1 MSSTDYILSE
11 NNKEDVKFTNS
22 IYEYCKNNYFIPV
35 ENKHVVIAHSVM
47 EIKQALVNITNYSIK
62 FMDGK
67 HRPYVTNKE
76 NNINTNVDKKN
87 VIAVNI
93 TGYLPFRK
101 INSTDYNDVI
111 TCVDNT
117 WFPHMYTNHKE
128 RKNIIEDAAAA
139 ADIYLLSGKKLLGNP
154 YDISLLPKT
163 NIKISFGFIKNR
175 DLAKLIQDQ
184 VNYISGGFDLHDITH
199 VKEML
204 QTPITL
210 LSVYKINNNTLK
222 KGVNT
227 IIKVINIYNMK
238 YPDFKVKYQV
248 EPTMLYVYVTSDEK
262 VNIKKFIQVFN
273 ILNLEYKLN
282 SSDQSIWTPKVK
294 NGIYISTVKYK
305 KSLNVKI

>member
-1 MSSTDYILSE
+1 M
-11 NNKEDVKFTNS
+11 
-22 IYEYCKNNYFIPV
+22 
-35 ENKHVVIAHSVM
+35 
-47 EIKQALVNITNYSIK
+47 
-62 FMDGK
+62 
-67 HRPYVTNKE
+67 
-76 NNINTNVDKKN
+76 
-87 VIAVNI
+87 
-93 TGYLPFRK
+93 
-101 INSTDYNDVI
+101 
-111 TCVDNT
+111 
-117 WFPHMYTNHKE
+117 
-128 RKNIIEDAAAA
+128 
-139 ADIYLLSGKKLLGNP
+139 
-154 YDISLLPKT
+154 
-163 NIKISFGFIKNR
+163 
-175 DLAKLIQDQ
+175 IQDQ
-184 VNYISGGFDLHDITH
+184 VNYISGGFDLHDITD

-204 QTPITL
+204 QRPIGL